1 MQAAIAANG
10 SERPAAYEHVETAFK
25 LRSKFTVKMGV
36 NRLAQTG
43 QQGQQGQMN
52 GQGMQFTDRDILQLC
67 LNESKHLA
75 TSMNTYI
82 LEANNEQLRRDYMNV
97 LGDTYS
103 QQKQVYDLMQQKG
116 YYQVKNAN
124 PQDIAQAQSKFS
136 SQQSQM
142 S

>member
-1 MQAAIAANG
+1 M
-10 SERPAAYEHVETAFK
+10 S
-25 LRSKFTVKMGV
+25 
-36 NRLAQTG
+36 
-43 QQGQQGQMN
+43 GQQGQMN
-52 GQGMQFTDRDILQLC
+52 GQGTQFSDRDILQVC
-67 LNESKHLA
+67 LNEAKHMA
-75 TSMNTYI
+75 SSMNTYI

-97 LGDTYS
+97 LGDIYS

-136 SQQSQM
+136 QQSQNQM